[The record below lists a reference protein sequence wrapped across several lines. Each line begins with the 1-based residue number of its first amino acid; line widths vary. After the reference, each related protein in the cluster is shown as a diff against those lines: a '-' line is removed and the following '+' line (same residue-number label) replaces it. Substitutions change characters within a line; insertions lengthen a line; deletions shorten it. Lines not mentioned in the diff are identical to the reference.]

1 MLKNVNFKYLLL
13 GRTMSNLGDSI
24 YYIALS
30 WYIMQVTDSGLWLGV
45 FNFAIF
51 IPNALSFLIGPY
63 IDKYNKRMLLII
75 CEWGQLLPI
84 MALTLIVFNGIE
96 NPYIICIIVATA
108 SFFGMNTYT
117 IQDAFIPKLVSKKDL
132 AHAQMYMSFSYNAV
146 DYVFN
151 ALTGIMLK
159 YLSLLYLLMIDVFAL
174 MIAIITFSKINYKEK
189 LPKILTTEKNKTVFL
204 GFKYIFSEKSILKL
218 TLGGALVN
226 FCFGGLSIYQV
237 IIANDQNS
245 PILYGFIM
253 SSMAI
258 GTLIGS
264 TIASKI
270 VLSKYTIGRIQVF
283 ATLFFGV
290 TLLANAL
297 FVSSKFIIVSL
308 AISFIFLG
316 VTHVSN
322 KPFYQ
327 ILIPE
332 QHLGKVFSTKAS
344 ISIITMPLGSLFFGW
359 LSLYINPNIFFILF
373 GSSYCF
379 IGIVYLLD
387 SKIRDFSLNDN

>member
-1 MLKNVNFKYLLL
+1 M
-13 GRTMSNLGDSI
+13 
-24 YYIALS
+24 
-30 WYIMQVTDSGLWLGV
+30 LGV

-174 MIAIITFSKINYKEK
+174 MIAIITFSKINYKRK
-189 LPKILTTEKNKTVFL
+189 NYQKILTTEKKQ
-204 GFKYIFSEKSILKL
+204 K
-218 TLGGALVN
+218 
-226 FCFGGLSIYQV
+226 
-237 IIANDQNS
+237 
-245 PILYGFIM
+245 
-253 SSMAI
+253 
-258 GTLIGS
+258 
-264 TIASKI
+264 
-270 VLSKYTIGRIQVF
+270 
-283 ATLFFGV
+283 LFF
-290 TLLANAL
+290 LW
-297 FVSSKFIIVSL
+297 F
-308 AISFIFLG
+308 
-316 VTHVSN
+316 
-322 KPFYQ
+322 
-327 ILIPE
+327 
-332 QHLGKVFSTKAS
+332 
-344 ISIITMPLGSLFFGW
+344 
-359 LSLYINPNIFFILF
+359 
-373 GSSYCF
+373 
-379 IGIVYLLD
+379 
-387 SKIRDFSLNDN
+387 